1 VAQIWRNEVR
11 VDATLLAQLQKLLMA
26 GPLMDS
32 TYKPRLAE
40 VMTLLYEDVQVCVYC
55 GSCAM

>member
-40 VMTLLYEDVQVCVYC
+40 VMTLLYEDVQV
-55 GSCAM
+55 